1 MRMTKRDFL
10 TSSGLKVETLE
21 FWLEQEWILPEKTT
35 TGIRFSELD
44 VARAR
49 LIQELKNDLGANDEG
64 IDVILHLMDQ
74 LHGMRRVLNLLRE
87 SLVAT
92 SSDSKNIATASANPS
107 PGRRTGGGNK

>member
-21 FWLEQEWILPEKTT
+21 FWLEQEWLLPERTR
-35 TGIRFSELD
+35 TGIRFSEVD

-49 LIQELKNDLGANDEG
+49 LIHELKNDLGANDEG

-74 LHGMRRVLNLLRE
+74 MHGMRRVLNLLRE
-87 SLVAT
+87 GVMVT
-92 SSDSKNIATASANPS
+92 STDGKNIAAASAS
-107 PGRRTGGGNK
+107 SSLRRKTGGGNK